1 MKKLLLSIMA
11 LAVSATMFA
20 GDVLYKTL
28 TFPGGNSEEIS
39 SYEKTWT
46 ATCEDLTWTIINF
59 NNNKNA
65 WSYIKCGRKNNAS
78 VANISTPQ
86 IEETIT
92 KVVITVDA
100 CTASKVKAS
109 YLEVASDEA
118 FTQDLQK
125 VDAAIATGDVI
136 YTVPSAKSNQY
147 YRLTFDCAEGSSNG
161 LITISK
167 VQLYKYDVSSVSAPV
182 IAPKGGAIYEP
193 TNVTISADAGSD
205 IYYSIDGK
213 TFVKYTE
220 AITVAESMTIQAY
233 AQNGEVKSE
242 TVSSEYIMATQFSSV
257 EELLKTTPANNPV
270 AVKLNGDAI
279 KGFAKSGQYVNGV
292 YLNYQVNGKDFELY
306 CRDVPSTWKE
316 GDLLNGIA
324 KGIYQEYKN
333 NNQESSAIW
342 EISLVSWDGITV
354 ESVLPDGPTITP
366 ATGTYEED
374 QTVTITDPSGNDY
387 TIYYTVDGSEP
398 ENGGE
403 NSVLYEGPFTVS
415 KTTTVK
421 ASTYDD
427 DDNLVGTTTV
437 VITIN
442 KTAVIATTADLI
454 AACTATSQNDAPI
467 VSFQPTNLLV
477 TGVNGSN
484 VFVQDAKG
492 AFLLYGSA
500 SNLKKGDIVSGTI
513 EGKLYSYNGLPELS
527 VSDKWA
533 NIKVESQGNEVSAT
547 KVAAADITAADASRF
562 VRFEGL
568 AFESQETVSNKV
580 NYTFS
585 DDDGKQV
592 VLRDNFNNLSGITF
606 NSYSTYNLNV
616 FVIPFRETI
625 QYYAVSAD
633 DVEAIS
639 DLATP
644 ESGWASQHVVVTLGQ
659 AVDNTFKT
667 NSDARVVYTSS
678 DTDVA
683 TISADGLITVV
694 GAGVTT
700 ITATTDVTDKFIG
713 DSKSFT
719 LAVTSGA
726 DGTADMPFGI
736 SDVKALYVDGDTV
749 KSVWIKAYIVGYA
762 NGAFNAEKV
771 VFGTEEALASNI
783 LIAASADETDYQNCI
798 PVALENKPATA
809 KAVRDTLNLQAHPEN
824 LGREVWLKGSI
835 VKYFGVAGVKS
846 VEEMSFTQPV
856 AAEPEDVNGDGTV
869 DTQDVLAVYE
879 FMQNQKE
886 GDEVGNFDVNGDGA
900 ADTQDVLVIYEKMQ
914 KQ

>member
-11 LAVSATMFA
+11 LMLSAAMFAEDVTFDFDNDYATLFPNLAGVSGTGSTDGDITETVILTSGDITMTINPAESGTATRIWSGSPRLRIYSGTFTIASSGAPITYVKFETGSNWNVTTATGTLDGKEWSGSAQSIDFAVSKNTQIKSVTISTEGGHVVLNTLYSIDFKASQDGWSIDNKSMDEALSYVWKANTSYGYVASAYVDNASHPSESWIVSPVFDLSKASGLELTINHAGNKFA
-20 GDVLYKTL
+20 GKVSDQVTYYASTDE
-28 TFPGGNSEEIS
+28 GG
-39 SYEKTWT
+39 TW
-46 ATCEDLTWTIINF
+46 
-59 NNNKNA
+59 NK
-65 WSYIKCGRKNNAS
+65 
-78 VANISTPQ
+78 
-86 IEETIT
+86 
-92 KVVITVDA
+92 
-100 CTASKVKAS
+100 
-109 YLEVASDEA
+109 LEVA
-118 FTQDLQK
+118 TW
-125 VDAAIATGDVI
+125 
-136 YTVPSAKSNQY
+136 P
-147 YRLTFDCAEGSSNG
+147 
-161 LITISK
+161 
-167 VQLYKYDVSSVSAPV
+167 
-182 IAPKGGAIYEP
+182 
-193 TNVTISADAGSD
+193 AGNNW
-205 IYYSIDGK
+205 
-213 TFVKYTE
+213 TFVE
-220 AITVAESMTIQAY
+220 STVDIAAY
-233 AQNGEVKSE
+233 AGKPSVMLAVAY
-242 TVSSEYIMATQFSSV
+242 VSTTESAGTYELDQFV
-257 EELLKTTPANNPV
+257 
-270 AVKLNGDAI
+270 I
-279 KGFAKSGQYVNGV
+279 KGTG
-292 YLNYQVNGKDFELY
+292 
-306 CRDVPSTWKE
+306 
-316 GDLLNGIA
+316 
-324 KGIYQEYKN
+324 
-333 NNQESSAIW
+333 
-342 EISLVSWDGITV
+342 EISVKVPQT
-354 ESVLPDGPTITP
+354 DGPVITP

-415 KTTTVK
+415 ETTTVK

-533 NIKVESQGNEVSAT
+533 NIKVESNGNEVTAT

-667 NSDARVVYTSS
+667 NSDAKVVYTSS

-713 DSKSFT
+713 DSKSFI

-771 VFGTEEALASNI
+771 VFGSEEALASNI

>member
-11 LAVSATMFA
+11 LMLSAAMFAEDVTFDFDNDYATLFPNLAGVSGTGSTDGDITETVILTSGDITMTINPAESGTATRIWSGSPRLRIYSGTFTIASSGAPITYVKFETGSNWNVTTATGTLDGKEWSGSAQSIDFAVSKNTQIKSVTISTEGGHVVLNTLYSIDFKASQDGWSIDNKSMDEALSYVWKANTSYGYVASAYVDNASHPSESWIVSPVFDLSKASGLELTINHAGNKFA
-20 GDVLYKTL
+20 GKVSDQVTYYASTDE
-28 TFPGGNSEEIS
+28 GD
-39 SYEKTWT
+39 TW
-46 ATCEDLTWTIINF
+46 
-59 NNNKNA
+59 NK
-65 WSYIKCGRKNNAS
+65 
-78 VANISTPQ
+78 
-86 IEETIT
+86 
-92 KVVITVDA
+92 
-100 CTASKVKAS
+100 
-109 YLEVASDEA
+109 LEVA
-118 FTQDLQK
+118 TW
-125 VDAAIATGDVI
+125 
-136 YTVPSAKSNQY
+136 P
-147 YRLTFDCAEGSSNG
+147 
-161 LITISK
+161 
-167 VQLYKYDVSSVSAPV
+167 
-182 IAPKGGAIYEP
+182 
-193 TNVTISADAGSD
+193 AGNNW
-205 IYYSIDGK
+205 
-213 TFVKYTE
+213 TFVE
-220 AITVAESMTIQAY
+220 STVDIAAY
-233 AQNGEVKSE
+233 AGKPSVMLAVAY
-242 TVSSEYIMATQFSSV
+242 VSTTESAGTYELDQFV
-257 EELLKTTPANNPV
+257 
-270 AVKLNGDAI
+270 I
-279 KGFAKSGQYVNGV
+279 KGTG
-292 YLNYQVNGKDFELY
+292 
-306 CRDVPSTWKE
+306 
-316 GDLLNGIA
+316 
-324 KGIYQEYKN
+324 
-333 NNQESSAIW
+333 
-342 EISLVSWDGITV
+342 EISVKVPQTG
-354 ESVLPDGPTITP
+354 GPTITP

-533 NIKVESQGNEVSAT
+533 NIKVESQGNTVTAT

-667 NSDARVVYTSS
+667 NSDAKVVYTSS

-700 ITATTDVTDKFIG
+700 ITATTDVTDKFIS

-771 VFGTEEALASNI
+771 VFGSEEALASNI

-856 AAEPEDVNGDGTV
+856 AVEPEDVNGDGTV

>member
-11 LAVSATMFA
+11 LMLSAAMFAEDVTFDFDNDYATLFPNLAGVSGTGSTDGDITETVILTSGDITMTINPAESGTATRIWSGSPRLRIYSGTFTIASSGAPITYVKFETGSNWNVTTATGTLSGKEWSGSAQSIDFAVSKNTQIKSVTISTEGGHVVLNTLYSIDFKASQDGWSIDNKSMDEALSYVWKANTSYGYVASAYVDNASHPSESWIVSPVFDLSKASGLELTINHAGNKFA
-20 GDVLYKTL
+20 GKVSDQVTYYASTDE
-28 TFPGGNSEEIS
+28 GG
-39 SYEKTWT
+39 TW
-46 ATCEDLTWTIINF
+46 
-59 NNNKNA
+59 NK
-65 WSYIKCGRKNNAS
+65 
-78 VANISTPQ
+78 
-86 IEETIT
+86 
-92 KVVITVDA
+92 
-100 CTASKVKAS
+100 
-109 YLEVASDEA
+109 LEVA
-118 FTQDLQK
+118 TW
-125 VDAAIATGDVI
+125 
-136 YTVPSAKSNQY
+136 P
-147 YRLTFDCAEGSSNG
+147 
-161 LITISK
+161 
-167 VQLYKYDVSSVSAPV
+167 
-182 IAPKGGAIYEP
+182 
-193 TNVTISADAGSD
+193 AGNNW
-205 IYYSIDGK
+205 
-213 TFVKYTE
+213 TFVE
-220 AITVAESMTIQAY
+220 STVDIAAY
-233 AQNGEVKSE
+233 AGKPSVMLAVAY
-242 TVSSEYIMATQFSSV
+242 VSTTESAGTYELDQFV
-257 EELLKTTPANNPV
+257 
-270 AVKLNGDAI
+270 I
-279 KGFAKSGQYVNGV
+279 KGTG
-292 YLNYQVNGKDFELY
+292 
-306 CRDVPSTWKE
+306 
-316 GDLLNGIA
+316 
-324 KGIYQEYKN
+324 
-333 NNQESSAIW
+333 
-342 EISLVSWDGITV
+342 EISVKVPQTG
-354 ESVLPDGPTITP
+354 GPVITP

-454 AACTATSQNDAPI
+454 AACTATSQNDAPT

-533 NIKVESQGNEVSAT
+533 NVKVESQGNEVTAT

-700 ITATTDVTDKFIG
+700 ITATTDVTDKFIS

-771 VFGTEEALASNI
+771 VFGSEEALASNI